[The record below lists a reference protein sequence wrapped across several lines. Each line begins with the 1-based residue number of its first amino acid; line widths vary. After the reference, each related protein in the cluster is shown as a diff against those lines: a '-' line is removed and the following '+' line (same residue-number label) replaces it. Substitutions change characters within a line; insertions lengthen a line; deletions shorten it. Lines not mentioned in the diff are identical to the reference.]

1 MDSAFSCLFTPGG
14 KMIKKPARGS
24 IMKFSSYSQKYLGD
38 CGILQ
43 LMADL
48 GTGVADD
55 SVIMLGGGNP
65 AHIPEL
71 QELFRARMGRILDSE
86 REFETLIGNY
96 SAPAGDQ
103 QLINVL
109 VDFFRRT
116 YGWEIGPENVA
127 LTNGSQTAFYFL
139 FNMFAGTCDDGVKR
153 KILLPLAPE
162 YIGYADAGIE
172 DDIFVSARSQI
183 SFLEDRLFKYHVD
196 FDALEIT
203 DEIGAICVSRPTNPT
218 GNVLTEAEIA
228 KLGALAEEH
237 DIPLIVD
244 NAYGTPFPGVIY
256 TDATPT
262 WAPHVVMCM
271 SLSKLG
277 LPGARTGIVIAREEI
292 IQAITGM
299 NAVISLAPGSFGA
312 SLVRDMVQTGDI
324 VRISNEIVK
333 PHYAAKATQAVALM
347 REALD
352 GVDCYIHKPE
362 GAFFLWLWC
371 KDMPITAQVLYD
383 RLKARGVIVVP
394 GHYFFPGLDDDWQHR
409 HECIRVS
416 YAADPATLA
425 QGIDII
431 GQEVRRAYA
440 LNRVAQ

>member
-1 MDSAFSCLFTPGG
+1 
-14 KMIKKPARGS
+14 
-24 IMKFSSYSQKYLGD
+24 MKISTYSQKYLGD

-48 GTGVADD
+48 GEGVSNSD
-55 SVIMLGGGNP
+55 VIMLGGGNP
-65 AHIPEL
+65 AHIPEV

-86 REFETLIGNY
+86 RDFETLIGNY
-96 SAPAGDQ
+96 SSPAGDQ
-103 QLINVL
+103 PLIDAL
-109 VDFFRRT
+109 VDFFRGI

-139 FNMFAGTCDDGVKR
+139 FNMFAGTYDDGRKR

-183 SFLEDRLFKYHVD
+183 SFLDDRLFKYHVD

-218 GNVLTEAEIA
+218 GNVLTEEEMA
-228 KLGALAEEH
+228 KLSELAKAH
-237 DIPLIVD
+237 GIPLIVD

-256 TDATPT
+256 TDATPS
-262 WAPHVVMCM
+262 WAPHVIMCM

-277 LPGARTGIVIAREEI
+277 LPGARTGIVIAQEEI
-292 IQAITGM
+292 IRAITGM

-312 SLVRDMVQTGDI
+312 SLVRELVESGDI
-324 VRISNEIVK
+324 VRLSNEIVK
-333 PHYAAKATQAVALM
+333 PHYARKAAQAVDWMRAAL
-347 REALD
+347 AGTD
-352 GVDCYIHKPE
+352 SYIHKPE
-362 GAFFLWLWC
+362 GAFFLWIWF
-371 KDMPITAQVLYD
+371 KDMPITAQMLYA

-394 GHYFFPGLDDDWQHR
+394 GHYFFPGLADEWPHR

-416 YAADPATLA
+416 YAADPAVLQA
-425 QGIDII
+425 GIKTIADEVHKAYT
-431 GQEVRRAYA
+431 GQ
-440 LNRVAQ
+440 N